1 MVRLC
6 GACCGLTLFC
16 AMLTYGLLA
25 GADVQPLLLRAVA
38 VMAAGVVLGS
48 VTGWLGLAIMRENI
62 NLPEDSAMDQ
72 AEPDNV
78 VADGA
83 GAPPS
88 PRGV

>member
-25 GADVQPLLLRAVA
+25 GADVQPLLLRSVA

-48 VTGWLGLAIMRENI
+48 VAGWLGLAIMKENI
-62 NLPEDSAMDQ
+62 NLPEDSAIAQ
-72 AEPDNV
+72 AEPDSV
-78 VADGA
+78 GVDGA
-83 GAPPS
+83 SAPPT
-88 PRGV
+88 PQGV